1 MLQTPTNSS
10 QIDTVDKR
18 EEDGDGWADW
28 TVLIEGVERKTRGR
42 GRGRGEGTFLKCSS
56 VLRQLATADNHK
68 TTGALEVWVLH
79 G

>member
-1 MLQTPTNSS
+1 MGGLIGQF
-10 QIDTVDKR
+10 
-18 EEDGDGWADW
+18 
-28 TVLIEGVERKTRGR
+28 LIEGEGKMRGR
-42 GRGRGEGTFLKCSS
+42 ERGEETFLKSSS

>member
-1 MLQTPTNSS
+1 M
-10 QIDTVDKR
+10 VVVV
-18 EEDGDGWADW
+18 GGADW
-28 TVLIEGVERKTRGR
+28 TALIKREGKKDEKQK
-42 GRGRGEGTFLKCSS
+42 RGEGTFLKSSS

>member
-1 MLQTPTNSS
+1 M
-10 QIDTVDKR
+10 
-18 EEDGDGWADW
+18 GGADW
-28 TVLIEGVERKTRGR
+28 TALIKREGKKDEKQK
-42 GRGRGEGTFLKCSS
+42 RGEGTFLKSSS